1 MAGLKTFLGRL
12 SPLLGV
18 VTPAALY
25 ERQRV
30 LVDIGLIKPRAGRGP
45 GSGVAF
51 TAENL
56 AALVISILA
65 TDSLSEIDQRVVDL
79 CNAQPEPTLE
89 RQSRAHETW
98 VKRGK
103 PTFLTEVARVLS
115 RQPVLWRPSTPIGII
130 RVTRMWRA
138 QILPEIYQPLL
149 IKQLTFL
156 PPHWERVAESA
167 LPISLTA
174 EIGIE
179 ALYGLIGFFSHTEEA
194 LKAAASQDQEKPE

>member
-12 SPLLGV
+12 SPLLG

-30 LVDIGLIKPRAGRGP
+30 LVDIGLIKTRGGRGP

-79 CNAQPEPTLE
+79 CNAQPELALD
-89 RQSRAHETW
+89 RQSRTHQTW
-98 VKRGK
+98 VKKGK

-115 RQPVLWRPSTPIGII
+115 RQPMLWRPSTPGII

-194 LKAAASQDQEKPE
+194 LKAAASQDQEEPE

>member
-79 CNAQPEPTLE
+79 CNAQPEPTLIL
-89 RQSRAHETW
+89 
-98 VKRGK
+98 GI
-103 PTFLTEVARVLS
+103 EVAN
-115 RQPVLWRPSTPIGII
+115 
-130 RVTRMWRA
+130 
-138 QILPEIYQPLL
+138 
-149 IKQLTFL
+149 F
-156 PPHWERVAESA
+156 
-167 LPISLTA
+167 
-174 EIGIE
+174 EIGR
-179 ALYGLIGFFSHTEEA
+179 AEEIDSAFDA
-194 LKAAASQDQEKPE
+194 LKGRADAL

>member
-65 TDSLSEIDQRVVDL
+65 TDSLSEIDQRVVNL
-79 CNAQPEPTLE
+79 CNAPPA
-89 RQSRAHETW
+89 SP
-98 VKRGK
+98 VKKGQDEK
-103 PTFLTEVARVLS
+103 FKKVLQ
-115 RQPVLWRPSTPIGII
+115 REHDRIW
-130 RVTRMWRA
+130 
-138 QILPEIYQPLL
+138 
-149 IKQLTFL
+149 
-156 PPHWERVAESA
+156 
-167 LPISLTA
+167 
-174 EIGIE
+174 
-179 ALYGLIGFFSHTEEA
+179 
-194 LKAAASQDQEKPE
+194 

>member
-12 SPLLGV
+12 SPLLG

-30 LVDIGLIKPRAGRGP
+30 LVDIGLIKPKAGRGP

-65 TDSLSEIDQRVVDL
+65 TDSLSEIDQRVVNL
-79 CNAQPEPTLE
+79 CNAPPA
-89 RQSRAHETW
+89 SP
-98 VKRGK
+98 VKKGQDEKFKKVLQREHDRIWAEFGK

-115 RQPVLWRPSTPIGII
+115 GEPRLLVGVDKGCTGI
-130 RVTRMWRA
+130 RVTRMWRG
-138 QILPEIYQPLL
+138 QITPGIASDAT
-149 IKQLTFL
+149 TFY
-156 PPHWERVAESA
+156 PPHWKKDAENA
-167 LPISLTA
+167 LPVSHTA
-174 EIGIE
+174 EI
-179 ALYGLIGFFSHTEEA
+179 EEA
-194 LKAAASQDQEKPE
+194 ALGRLVTFIAHNKAALEAA